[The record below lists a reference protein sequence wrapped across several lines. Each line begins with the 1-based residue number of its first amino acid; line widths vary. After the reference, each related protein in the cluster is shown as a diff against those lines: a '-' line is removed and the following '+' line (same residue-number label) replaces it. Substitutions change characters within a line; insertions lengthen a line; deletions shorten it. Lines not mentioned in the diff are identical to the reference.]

1 VIRELKEAAMKK
13 KIGLIGGGQI
23 GGNLALL
30 AAQKQLGDVVLYDIP
45 QVEGM
50 VKGKA
55 LDINQ
60 LTAVDGYDCRITGT
74 SEWKDVAGSDL
85 LIVTAGVARK
95 PGMSREDLLD
105 VNLKIMRDVAN
116 NIKQHCLNAFVI
128 NIANPLDAMVYALHK
143 ITGFK
148 SSQVV
153 GMAGVLDA
161 SRFKFFVAEALGCS
175 IRDIE
180 ALVLGGHGDDMVPI
194 IRSATVGG
202 VPLARLLSKDRID
215 AIVKRTREGG
225 AELVALYKTGSAY
238 FAPAAAAIAMAESYL
253 LDRKRV
259 LPCAAYL
266 TGQYGINGYFMG
278 VPVQIGA
285 GGVEKIIE
293 LELDSDEKALM
304 SKSFESVKK
313 TVDSVKL

>member
-1 VIRELKEAAMKK
+1 MKK

-30 AAQKQLGDVVLYDIP
+30 AVQKQLGDVILYDIP
-45 QVEGM
+45 QAEGL

-60 LTAVDGYDCRITGT
+60 FAAVDGYDCRVTGT
-74 SEWKDVAGSDL
+74 TDWKDVAGSDV
-85 LIVTAGVARK
+85 LIITAGVPRK

-105 VNLKIMRDVAN
+105 INLKIMKDVAS
-116 NIKQHCLNAFVI
+116 NIKTHCPNAFVI

-148 SSQVV
+148 KTQVI
-153 GMAGVLDA
+153 GMAGVLDT
-161 SRFKFFVAEALGCS
+161 SRFKFFVAEALNCS
-175 IRDIE
+175 IRDVD
-180 ALVLGGHGDDMVPI
+180 ALVLGGHGDDMVPL
-194 IRSATVGG
+194 IRHVTVGG
-202 VPLARLLSKDRID
+202 VPLTKLMAKEKID

-238 FAPAAAAIAMAESYL
+238 FAPASSAIAMAESFL

-259 LPCAAYL
+259 LPAAAL
-266 TGQYGINGYFMG
+266 LEGEYGIKGYFMG
-278 VPVQIGA
+278 VPTQIGA
-285 GGVEKIIE
+285 GGVEKVM
-293 LELDSDEKALM
+293 ELDLTPEEKAEM
-304 SKSFESVKK
+304 EKSFASVKK